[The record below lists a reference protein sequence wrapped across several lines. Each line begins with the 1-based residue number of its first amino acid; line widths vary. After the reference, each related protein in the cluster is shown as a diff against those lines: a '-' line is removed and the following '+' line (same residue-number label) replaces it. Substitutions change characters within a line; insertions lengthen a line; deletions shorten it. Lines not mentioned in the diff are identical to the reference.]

1 MSRQGYG
8 YGPIKAVAML
18 CALLSSTG
26 ALATELTD
34 SAHAGSNGPSG
45 AWFDLPLPGPATDQ
59 VIDFTQVDLPMI
71 PAPSVRRAPELLGS
85 KVHGYIDA
93 IVDISYRSRAAG
105 DRTWGRLAGT
115 RWAEMTVDYVIGQ
128 LQRAG
133 IQNIKKIEV
142 PFRGPEQIASDWHLK
157 VLALP
162 EFGPGSQD
170 VELQSAFPMAQT
182 AEGAMGQATE
192 SELPPVANLAIS
204 APVIYLGAG
213 TLADLAGKDFRGK
226 IAVLRIEPAPA
237 LFYSP
242 EFRLAQQLVAGGA
255 ASVII
260 IYDTPGNMQVHFGAC
275 KGAPCFTVGGED
287 GQFLMAVI
295 AKAAAA
301 NVFDKLKLSLSQTLQ
316 TNASSHAYMMVAK
329 VAGQRSDENLVVSA
343 HSDAWF
349 SGANDNAS
357 GIAGLIALA
366 KQFAAGPRPKH
377 DMYFV
382 LSPGHHSPTGATQR
396 FAELYPDVA
405 RANIIAIN
413 LEHIGQQGV
422 YRSYFNQGRMG
433 PSVSKYGVPMYDLVP
448 VNWDSAGREISGGPM
463 TPVLKQVLADAA
475 VRDQFTAPAR
485 FVGAPVAELAPIV
498 AAGATGIQDVE
509 TSIWYHTS
517 GDTPA
522 TVSAESMQRV
532 LLFYQDVLHQLDRLS
547 RAQIRGSQ

>member
-1 MSRQGYG
+1 MTSPRHSPAKVVG
-8 YGPIKAVAML
+8 ML
-18 CALLSSTG
+18 FGFLFSTGVFAAERADAQPATSTG
-26 ALATELTD
+26 A
-34 SAHAGSNGPSG
+34 AGPWFGLPS
-45 AWFDLPLPGPATDQ
+45 PGPATDQ
-59 VIDFTQVDLPMI
+59 VIDFEHVDLPMI
-71 PAPSVRRAPELLGS
+71 PAPSVRQAPELLGS

-105 DRTWGRLAGT
+105 DRMWGRLAGT
-115 RWAEMTVDYVIGQ
+115 RWAEMAVDYAIGQ
-128 LQRAG
+128 LQQAG
-133 IQNIKKIEV
+133 IHDIKKIEV
-142 PFRGPEQIASDWHLK
+142 PFRGPEQLAADWHLK
-157 VLALP
+157 VLAAP

-170 VELQSAFPMAQT
+170 VELQSAVPMAQI
-182 AEGAMGQATE
+182 AEGAVGQATE
-192 SELPPVANLAIS
+192 GGQPPVANLSIA
-204 APVIYLGAG
+204 APLIYLGAG
-213 TLADLAGKDFRGK
+213 TMADLAGRDFRGK

-260 IYDTPGNMQVHFGAC
+260 IYDTPGNLQVHFGAC
-275 KGAPCFTVGGED
+275 KGAPCFTIGGED

-301 NVFDKLKLSLSQTLQ
+301 NVLDKLKLSLSQTLQ
-316 TNASSHAYMMVAK
+316 TNPSSHGYMMVAK
-329 VAGQRSDENLVVSA
+329 VAGQHSDENLVVSA

-357 GIAGLIALA
+357 GLAGLIALA

-382 LSPGHHSPTGATQR
+382 VSPGHHSPTGATQR
-396 FAELYPDVA
+396 FADLYPEVA

-413 LEHIGQQGV
+413 LEHIGQQGI

-433 PSVSKYGVPMYDLVP
+433 PGVSKYGVPVYDWVP

-463 TPVLKQVLADAA
+463 SPVLKQTLADAA
-475 VRDQFTAPAR
+475 VRNQFTAPAR
-485 FVGAPVAELAPIV
+485 FVGAPVAELAPLV

-522 TVSAESMQRV
+522 TVSPESMQRV

-547 RAQIRGSQ
+547 RAQVRGSLN